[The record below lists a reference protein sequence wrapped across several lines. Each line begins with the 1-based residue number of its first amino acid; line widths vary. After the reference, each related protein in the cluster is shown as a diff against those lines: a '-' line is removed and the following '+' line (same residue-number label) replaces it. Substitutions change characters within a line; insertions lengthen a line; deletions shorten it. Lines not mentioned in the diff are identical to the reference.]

1 MRILVPLL
9 LLAVI
14 APARAEDKPAAAA
27 SMPWGTSYPAALK
40 KAEAEKRPIL
50 FDFYTGWCPHCTR
63 MDKSTWLDAGLIKL
77 ATDSFVV
84 AKINADV
91 EKAPVSRYRLTGYP
105 TVIIAEP
112 GGDQVL
118 KLEGYK
124 DAAAISAALKAYLG
138 AADSLRDAFAKLRTD
153 KKDADGLLAVGAFYS
168 SVGLHGQAAET
179 FLKAAKGAVGEPLI
193 RAATAAGAALVKAGK
208 ADEARK
214 ILAQGLAAA
223 GPSAP
228 ADLLL
233 AAGQAEAAAGK
244 PEAARPFF
252 DRVMTEHPGSP
263 EAAAA
268 AKALGTA
275 PKAG

>member
-1 MRILVPLL
+1 MRFLPCLL
-9 LLAVI
+9 LLAP
-14 APARAEDKPAAAA
+14 ALLARAEDKPAAAT

-40 KAEAEKRPIL
+40 KAEADKKPIL
-50 FDFYTGWCPHCTR
+50 FDFHTGWCPHCTR
-63 MDKSTWLDAGLIKL
+63 MDKTTWIDAGLIKL
-77 ATDSFVV
+77 ATGSFVV

-112 GGDQVL
+112 GGDPIL

-124 DAAAISAALKAYLG
+124 DAAAITAALKAYLG
-138 AADSLRDAFAKLRTD
+138 SADALREAFATLRED
-153 KKDADGLLAVGAFYS
+153 KKNADALLAVGEFYT
-168 SVGLHGQAAET
+168 SVGLHSQAAET
-179 FLKAAKGAVGEPLI
+179 CLKAVKGATGEPLV
-193 RAATAAGAALVKAGK
+193 RASTAAGRALVKAGK

-228 ADLLL
+228 AGLLL

-244 PEAARPFF
+244 PDAARSYF
-252 DRVMTEHPGSP
+252 DRVVTEHPGSP
-263 EAAAA
+263 EAEAA
-268 AKALGTA
+268 AKALGA